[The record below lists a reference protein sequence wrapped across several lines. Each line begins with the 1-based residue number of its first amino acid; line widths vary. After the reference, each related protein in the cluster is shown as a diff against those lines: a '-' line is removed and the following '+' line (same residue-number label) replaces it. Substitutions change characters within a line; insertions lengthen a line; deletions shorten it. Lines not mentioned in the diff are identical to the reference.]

1 MRNLDN
7 RRMNLRRQ
15 HVLLLLL
22 SVAFFATA
30 RPASDAKADE
40 IKEITLAQQF
50 GAIFLPL
57 MAMENLKLI
66 EKQAQSRGLGDL
78 KVNWAKMAGPS
89 VMVDAIISGNL
100 HFSAQGVPSL
110 ALMWDRTRGG
120 VAVKGVSAITNTD
133 IYLNT
138 RNPNIKSIRDFTDK
152 DRIAVPS
159 VKVST
164 QALFLQI
171 AAEKEW
177 GPGQHGRLDH
187 LTVGL
192 AHPDALA
199 AVLNPQGEITTH
211 FATSPFHET
220 EMKAGFNTV
229 TSGYQ
234 IMGGEVTNLVF
245 VTTEKFRAANP
256 KVYGA
261 VVAALDEA
269 ITWINTDKRRAAK
282 LYIEM
287 TKEKKLSE
295 DDIVAI
301 ISSPGFDFTK
311 VPKKTFQF
319 VEFMQRTGSIKS
331 KPASWKDLY
340 FPEAHSLAGD

>member
-1 MRNLDN
+1 MR
-7 RRMNLRRQ
+7 RA
-15 HVLLLLL
+15 VLSALLAAAMI
-22 SVAFFATA
+22 VVGKPAPDA
-30 RPASDAKADE
+30 RAEE
-40 IKEITLAQQF
+40 IKEIALAQQF

-57 MAMENLKLI
+57 MAMENMRLI
-66 EKQAQSRGLGDL
+66 EKQAAAAGIGDL
-78 KVNWAKMAGPS
+78 KVTWAKMAGPS

-110 ALMWDRTRGG
+110 ALMWDRTKGSVG
-120 VAVKGVSAITNTD
+120 VKAVSAITNTD

-138 RNPNIKSIRDFTDK
+138 RNPSIKSIRDFTDK

-171 AAEKEW
+171 AAEQE
-177 GPGQHGRLDH
+177 GPGQHGKLDH
-187 LTVGL
+187 MTVGL

-199 AVLNPQGEITTH
+199 AVLNPVGEVTAH
-211 FATSPFHET
+211 FATSPFHEA
-220 EMKAGFNTV
+220 EMKAGLKTV

-234 IMGGEVTNLVF
+234 IMGGPVSNLVF
-245 VTTEKFRAANP
+245 VTTEKFRATNP

-269 ITWINTDKRRAAK
+269 IVWINADKRRAAK
-282 LYIEM
+282 LYMEM

-295 DDIVAI
+295 DDVVAI
-301 ISSPGFDFTK
+301 ISADGFDFTK
-311 VPKKTFQF
+311 VPKKTFKF
-319 VEFMQRTGSIKS
+319 AEFLHRIGSLKS
-331 KPASWKDLY
+331 KPESWKDLY
-340 FPEAHSLAGD
+340 FAEAHGLAGD

>member
-1 MRNLDN
+1 MRRILPC
-7 RRMNLRRQ
+7 
-15 HVLLLLL
+15 LLL
-22 SVAFFATA
+22 SVAMIAGAFTPQA
-30 RPASDAKADE
+30 RSQE
-40 IKEITLAQQF
+40 VKEIALAQQF

-57 MAMENLKLI
+57 MAMENMRLI
-66 EKQAQSRGLGDL
+66 EKQAAAAGISDL
-78 KVNWAKMAGPS
+78 KVTWAKMAGPS

-110 ALMWDRTRGG
+110 ALMWDRTKGSVG
-120 VAVKGVSAITNTD
+120 VKAVSAITNTD

-138 RNPNIKSIRDFTDK
+138 RNPNVKSIRDFTDK

-177 GPGQHGRLDH
+177 GPGQHGKLDH
-187 LTVGL
+187 MTVGL

-199 AVLNPQGEITTH
+199 AVLNPVGEVTAH
-211 FATSPFHET
+211 FATSPFHEA
-220 EMKAGFNTV
+220 EMKAGLKTV

-234 IMGGEVTNLVF
+234 IMGGPVSNLVF

-269 ITWINTDKRRAAK
+269 IVWINADKRRAAK

-287 TKEKKLSE
+287 TKEKKLTE
-295 DDIVAI
+295 DDVVAI
-301 ISSPGFDFTK
+301 ISADGLDFTK
-311 VPKKTFQF
+311 VPKKTFKF
-319 VEFMQRTGSIKS
+319 AEFLHRIGSLKS
-331 KPASWKDLY
+331 KPESWKDLY
-340 FPEAHSLAGD
+340 FAEAHGLAGD

>member
-1 MRNLDN
+1 MR
-7 RRMNLRRQ
+7 RA
-15 HVLLLLL
+15 LL
-22 SVAFFATA
+22 SALLAA
-30 RPASDAKADE
+30 AMLAAGRPATYARAQE
-40 IKEITLAQQF
+40 VKEIALAQQF

-57 MAMENLKLI
+57 MAMENMGLI
-66 EKQAQSRGLGDL
+66 EKQAAAAGIGDL
-78 KVNWAKMAGPS
+78 KVTWAKMAGPS

-110 ALMWDRTRGG
+110 ALMWDRTKGSVG
-120 VAVKGVSAITNTD
+120 VKAVSAITNTD

-138 RNPNIKSIRDFTDK
+138 RNPNVKSIRDFTDK

-171 AAEKEW
+171 AADKEW
-177 GPGQHGRLDH
+177 GRGQHGKLDH

-199 AVLNPQGEITTH
+199 AVLNPVGELTAH
-211 FATSPFHET
+211 FATSPFHEA
-220 EMKAGFNTV
+220 EMKAGLKTV

-234 IMGGEVTNLVF
+234 IMGGPVSNLVF

-256 KVYGA
+256 KVYAA

-269 ITWINTDKRRAAK
+269 IVWINADKRRAAK
-282 LYIEM
+282 LYMEM
-287 TKEKKLSE
+287 TKEKKLTE
-295 DDIVAI
+295 DDVVAV
-301 ISSPGFDFTK
+301 ISADGFDFTK
-311 VPKKTFQF
+311 VPKKTYKFA
-319 VEFMQRTGSIKS
+319 EFLHRIGSLKS
-331 KPASWKDLY
+331 KPESWKDLY
-340 FPEAHSLAGD
+340 FAEAHGLNGD

>member
-1 MRNLDN
+1 MR
-7 RRMNLRRQ
+7 RI
-15 HVLLLLL
+15 LLCL
-22 SVAFFATA
+22 SLVVTAVAGAMTPQA
-30 RPASDAKADE
+30 RAQE

-50 GAIFLPL
+50 GAIFIPL
-57 MAMENLKLI
+57 MAMENLRLI
-66 EKQAQSRGLGDL
+66 EKQAAAQGIGDL

-110 ALMWDRTRGG
+110 ALMWDRTKGNVG
-120 VAVKGVSAITNTD
+120 VKAISAITNTD

-171 AAEKEW
+171 ASEKEW
-177 GPGQHGRLDH
+177 GPGQHGKLDH

-199 AVLNPQGEITTH
+199 AVLNPMGEITTH

-220 EMKAGFNTV
+220 EMKAGFKTV
-229 TSGYQ
+229 TSGYE
-234 IMGGEVTNLVF
+234 IMGGPVSNLVF
-245 VTTEKFRAANP
+245 VTTEKFRTANP
-256 KVYGA
+256 KVYA
-261 VVAALDEA
+261 VVVAAMDEA
-269 ITWINTDKRRAAK
+269 IAWTNADKRRAAK
-282 LYIEM
+282 LYMEM

-295 DDIVAI
+295 DDVVAL
-301 ISSPGFDFTK
+301 ISIPGFDFTK
-311 VPKKTFQF
+311 EPKKTFKF
-319 VEFMQRTGSIKS
+319 AEFMHRIGSLKS
-331 KPASWKDLY
+331 KPESWKDLY
-340 FPEAHSLAGD
+340 FAEAHGLPGD

>member
-1 MRNLDN
+1 MRRILPC
-7 RRMNLRRQ
+7 
-15 HVLLLLL
+15 LLLA
-22 SVAFFATA
+22 VAIIAGAPTPQA
-30 RPASDAKADE
+30 RSQE

-50 GAIFLPL
+50 GAIFIPL
-57 MAMENLKLI
+57 MAMENLQLI
-66 EKQAQSRGLGDL
+66 EKQAAAQGIGDL

-110 ALMWDRTRGG
+110 ALMWDRTKGSVG
-120 VAVKGVSAITNTD
+120 VKAISAITNTD

-138 RNPNIKSIRDFTDK
+138 RNPGIKSIRDFTDK

-171 AAEKEW
+171 ASEKEW
-177 GPGQHGRLDH
+177 GPGQHGKLDH

-199 AVLNPQGEITTH
+199 AVLNPMGEITTH

-220 EMKAGFNTV
+220 EMKAGFKTV
-229 TSGYQ
+229 TSGYE
-234 IMGGEVTNLVF
+234 IMGGPVSNLVF

-256 KVYGA
+256 KVYA
-261 VVAALDEA
+261 VVVAAMDEA
-269 ITWINTDKRRAAK
+269 IAWTNADKRRAAK
-282 LYIEM
+282 LYMEM

-295 DDIVAI
+295 DDVVAL
-301 ISSPGFDFTK
+301 ISIPGFDFTK
-311 VPKKTFQF
+311 EPKKTFKF
-319 VEFMQRTGSIKS
+319 AEFLHRIGSLKS
-331 KPASWKDLY
+331 KPESWKDLY
-340 FPEAHSLAGD
+340 FAEAHGLPGD

>member
-1 MRNLDN
+1 MRRNLSC
-7 RRMNLRRQ
+7 
-15 HVLLLLL
+15 LLLA
-22 SVAFFATA
+22 VAVITGPIAPHA
-30 RPASDAKADE
+30 RAQE
-40 IKEITLAQQF
+40 VKEITLAQQF
-50 GAIFLPL
+50 GAIFIPL

-66 EKQAQSRGLGDL
+66 EKQAAAQGIGDL

-100 HFSAQGVPSL
+100 HFSAQGVPSM
-110 ALMWDRTRGG
+110 ALMWDRTKSSVG
-120 VAVKGVSAITNTD
+120 VKAISAITNTD

-199 AVLNPQGEITTH
+199 AVLNPMSEINSH

-220 EMKAGFNTV
+220 EMKAGFRTV
-229 TSGYQ
+229 TSGYE
-234 IMGGEVTNLVF
+234 IMGGPVSNLVF

-256 KVYGA
+256 KVYA
-261 VVAALDEA
+261 VVIAAMDEA
-269 ITWINTDKRRAAK
+269 IAWTNADKRRAAK

-295 DDIVAI
+295 DDVVAL
-301 ISSPGFDFTK
+301 ISVPGFDFTK
-311 VPKKTFQF
+311 VPKKTFKF
-319 VEFMQRTGSIKS
+319 AEFLHRIGSLKN
-331 KPASWKDLY
+331 KPESWKDLY
-340 FPEAHSLAGD
+340 FAEAHALGGD